1 MFTDSMLS
9 NEYLGENS
17 SNQITTSQPAT
28 TLSVSIDDEY
38 STSDSNDSSHQQRSY
53 PSIEV

>member
-1 MFTDSMLS
+1 MLP